1 MRFRGGDIE
10 LTTMGTTP
18 SQTPSETSTQEQPY
32 SFQQTLRRLQKAANE
47 AGTSAKER
55 LQQTLDNFRQYAA
68 KKSSAPQNRQ
78 TLGERIRSRQY
89 ILAFL
94 AAIIVIVIGL
104 LVWMWNTSD
113 ASISHDS
120 KIAFTVFDTLIGLGS
135 LVVFLALWFGFFS
148 FPYSNDGMRYPLPVR
163 NLFLLIAI
171 ICVGLAIY
179 VYSSNVISSNTT
191 KTAISVTLVV
201 LAVLSGGA
209 GLYFSSTLIPVDY
222 DQLKEYL
229 ERKSASAKFV
239 TKTDFTDR
247 RETVREAF
255 LDAGVLSVEDVDN
268 LLKNSY
274 SEFLQEAPE
283 LLSKEQLDLVKDKFE
298 DLKKIDPL
306 ALKSDEVALLADL
319 LQEAKQPTGLI
330 STYVRILK
338 DENASAVQKQ
348 FAEQK
353 LRDLLGTL
361 A

>member
-1 MRFRGGDIE
+1 
-10 LTTMGTTP
+10 
-18 SQTPSETSTQEQPY
+18 
-32 SFQQTLRRLQKAANE
+32 
-47 AGTSAKER
+47 
-55 LQQTLDNFRQYAA
+55 
-68 KKSSAPQNRQ
+68 
-78 TLGERIRSRQY
+78 
-89 ILAFL
+89 
-94 AAIIVIVIGL
+94 V
-104 LVWMWNTSD
+104 
-113 ASISHDS
+113 
-120 KIAFTVFDTLIGLGS
+120 IGLGS

-201 LAVLSGGA
+201 LAILSGGA

-255 LDAGVLSVEDVDN
+255 LDAGVLSLEDVDN

-306 ALKSDEVALLADL
+306 SLKADEVSFLADQ
-319 LQEAKQPTGLI
+319 LQQAKQPTGLL
-330 STYVRILK
+330 STYVRVLK